1 MADNLKAKTVD
12 TTEEIPTKPTT
23 KENKADA
30 CVKRAARII
39 TEELKRAEAK
49 LAAEG
54 KISNK

>member
-1 MADNLKAKTVD
+1 MADNLKTKTVN
-12 TTEEIPTKPTT
+12 TSEEIPTKPT

-49 LAAEG
+49 FAAEG

>member
-1 MADNLKAKTVD
+1 MADNLKTKTVN

>member
-1 MADNLKAKTVD
+1 MADNLKTKTVN
-12 TTEEIPTKPTT
+12 TAEEYPTKPT
-23 KENKADA
+23 KENKVDA
-30 CVKRAARII
+30 CVKRAARIL

>member
-1 MADNLKAKTVD
+1 MADNLKTKTVN
-12 TTEEIPTKPTT
+12 TTEEYTTKPT
-23 KENKADA
+23 KENKAEA
-30 CVKRAARII
+30 CVKGAARIL